1 MNQELK
7 TTKKQIVFG
16 EDSVIIQKW
25 EGDIKGGRALDW
37 TGVNDKVLYA
47 GRVIVTDG
55 KGTYKPLP
63 IETDNYKALGTT
75 SDPLE
80 HYKYAGVLYRSI
92 LNGEPAAIMTAGQV
106 NKVAAKAANGADYPD
121 AFITAMPK
129 IALVS
134 DEDANKFDESDATM
148 DKD

>member
-37 TGVNDKVLYA
+37 TGVEDEVLYA

-55 KGTYKPLP
+55 KGTYRPLL
-63 IETDNYKALGTT
+63 IEAGNYKKLNTA
-75 SDPLE
+75 SDQSE
-80 HYKYAGVLYRSI
+80 HYAGVLYRSI

-106 NKVAAKAANGADYPD
+106 NKVAAKAANGAEYPD
-121 AFITAMPK
+121 AFPTAMPK
-129 IALVS
+129 IAFVS
-134 DEDANKFDESDATM
+134 DEDANKFEESDATM